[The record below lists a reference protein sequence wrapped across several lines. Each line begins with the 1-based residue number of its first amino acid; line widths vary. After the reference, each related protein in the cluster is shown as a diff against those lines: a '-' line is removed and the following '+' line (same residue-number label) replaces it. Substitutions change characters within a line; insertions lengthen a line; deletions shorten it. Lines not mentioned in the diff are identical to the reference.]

1 MEQKLSVV
9 GIDLAKQVFH
19 HVGINEHGRILVC
32 KTALL
37 PTGDGLYRAL
47 RGEETRYNSVRRAPI
62 QQRVHTN
69 SQVNGGRLIAGA
81 ILFCNVTLNTVLPLC
96 VSGMVTLVAP
106 LKSPALV
113 VTVTVLPCVI
123 GLPFWSETM

>member
-32 KTALL
+32 KRLYCPQVMAFIAHYGVKRQDTTALGGL
-37 PTGDGLYRAL
+37 PFNREFTLTVRLTGVG
-47 RGEETRYNSVRRAPI
+47 
-62 QQRVHTN
+62 
-69 SQVNGGRLIAGA
+69 IAGA